1 MQKQGNIKISSE
13 NMMPIIKK
21 WLYSDKD
28 IFLREIV
35 ANGVDAITKYK
46 KLVSMNEAQEDGNG
60 YWIKI
65 SVDKKAKTLTV
76 KDNGIGMTAEEV
88 ENYITQIAFSGASD
102 FLEKYEKAGG
112 DGIIG
117 HFGLG
122 FYSVYMV
129 SENVEIITKSYKDEP
144 AVHWESDGNSTY
156 TIEESDKAERGTKII
171 MHIAAEEK
179 EFLEEGNIKNLV
191 RKYCS
196 FMPYN
201 IYFNFKGDG
210 KDEPLN
216 TTEPLY
222 IKAPKDCKD
231 EDYKKFYT
239 DTFMDYNEPI
249 FWVHLNMD
257 YPFKVKGILYFPK
270 VRNKLELERGKVK
283 LYCNQVFIADNIK
296 EVIPEFLML
305 LNGVIDCPDIPLN
318 VSRSFLQN
326 DKQVQKISKHITKK
340 VADKLISL
348 FKTDR
353 QKFESC
359 WGDIAN
365 FIKFG
370 CIKDNEFYDKVKEII
385 IYKDIN
391 GKYLSLPELMPENT
405 AEKTE
410 EAKETE
416 SPEKSEGETGENKDG
431 KKEIKPK
438 TVYYVSDEEQQAQY
452 IKLFKDQNLD
462 AISCDTF
469 IDPHFLSFLEYK
481 APDKIKFM
489 RIDADIDGALKA
501 EDSQNDEVIIDIFKN
516 ALGNDKITIK
526 TEKLKNS
533 EVPAVIVVDE
543 YMRRYTEMGQFYGMS
558 DGGLNKTVIVNTAS
572 PVIEK
577 LKLLDGDK
585 QKFVAGYVYSLA
597 LASFKKLS
605 PDEQEKFNADCVKL
619 LSDYVK

>member
-1 MQKQGNIKISSE
+1 M
-13 NMMPIIKK
+13 
-21 WLYSDKD
+21 
-28 IFLREIV
+28 
-35 ANGVDAITKYK
+35 
-46 KLVSMNEAQEDGNG
+46 
-60 YWIKI
+60 
-65 SVDKKAKTLTV
+65 
-76 KDNGIGMTAEEV
+76 
-88 ENYITQIAFSGASD
+88 
-102 FLEKYEKAGG
+102 
-112 DGIIG
+112 
-117 HFGLG
+117 
-122 FYSVYMV
+122 
-129 SENVEIITKSYKDEP
+129 
-144 AVHWESDGNSTY
+144 
-156 TIEESDKAERGTKII
+156 
-171 MHIAAEEK
+171 
-179 EFLEEGNIKNLV
+179 
-191 RKYCS
+191 
-196 FMPYN
+196 
-201 IYFNFKGDG
+201 
-210 KDEPLN
+210 
-216 TTEPLY
+216 
-222 IKAPKDCKD
+222 
-231 EDYKKFYT
+231 
-239 DTFMDYNEPI
+239 
-249 FWVHLNMD
+249 
-257 YPFKVKGILYFPK
+257 
-270 VRNKLELERGKVK
+270 
-283 LYCNQVFIADNIK
+283 FIADNIK

-353 QKFESC
+353 QKFENC

-405 AEKTE
+405 EEKTE
-410 EAKETE
+410 EENETE
-416 SPEKSEGETGENKDG
+416 SPEKSEGETGENKDD

-489 RIDADIDGALKA
+489 RIDADIDEALKA
-501 EDSQNDEVIIDIFKN
+501 EGSQNDEVIIDIFKN

-605 PDEQEKFNADCVKL
+605 PNEQEKFNADCVKL

>member
-1 MQKQGNIKISSE
+1 MKREGNIKISSE

-46 KLVSMNEAQEDGNG
+46 KLVNMGEAQENG
-60 YWIKI
+60 EEYCLKI

-76 KDNGIGMTAEEV
+76 DDNGIGMTEEEV
-88 ENYITQIAFSGASD
+88 ESYITQIAFSGASD
-102 FLEKYEKAGG
+102 FLQKYEKAGG

-129 SENVEIITKSYKDEP
+129 SENVEIFTKSYKDVP
-144 AVHWESDGNSTY
+144 AVHWESDGNATY
-156 TIEESDKAERGTKII
+156 SIEECDKVTRGTKIVL
-171 MHIAAEEK
+171 HISAEEK
-179 EFLEEGNIKNLV
+179 EFLDENTIKNLV

-196 FMPYN
+196 FMP
-201 IYFNFKGDG
+201 FNVYVSYKGDG

-216 TTEPLY
+216 SILPLY
-222 IKAPKDCKD
+222 AKNPKDCTD
-231 EDYKKFYT
+231 ENYKTFYT

-257 YPFKVKGILYFPK
+257 YPFKLKGILYFPK
-270 VRNKLELERGKVK
+270 VKNKLELERGKVK

-348 FKTDR
+348 FKNDR
-353 QKFESC
+353 EKFENC
-359 WGDIAN
+359 WSDVAN
-365 FIKFG
+365 FVKFG
-370 CIKDNEFYDKVKEII
+370 CIKDNEFYEKIKDII

-391 GKYLSLPELMPENT
+391 GKFANFSEFIGIEN
-405 AEKTE
+405 
-410 EAKETE
+410 KETVETAGNKE
-416 SPEKSEGETGENKDG
+416 S
-431 KKEIKPK
+431 KP
-438 TVYYVSDEEQQAQY
+438 TTIYYVSDEQQQAQY
-452 IKLFKDQNLD
+452 IKLFKDEGLN
-462 AISCDTF
+462 AILCDNF

-481 APDKIKFM
+481 TPDKLKFT
-489 RIDADIDGALKA
+489 RIDADLDGALKNIEEA
-501 EDSQNDEVIIDIFKN
+501 DDSVIVDIFKN
-516 ALGNDKITIK
+516 AVSNDKITVKIQS
-526 TEKLKNS
+526 LKNES
-533 EVPAVIVVDE
+533 VPAVIVVDE
-543 YMRRYTEMGQFYGMS
+543 YMRRYSEMGQFYGMS
-558 DGGLNKTVIVNTAS
+558 EGDLAKTLIININNEVVSKIK
-572 PVIEK
+572 E
-577 LKLLDGDK
+577 LDENK
-585 QKFVAGYVYSLA
+585 QKFVAEYIYLLA
-597 LASFKKLS
+597 LSSFKKLTNEES
-605 PDEQEKFNADCVKL
+605 EKFQKSCFAL
-619 LSDYVK
+619 LKDYAK